1 MSGRDKRVQK
11 PGVRPSEEQAEA
23 EVGEVEQVW
32 TNAGVD
38 GIATCVVSPV
48 KAHERVHEEQLLYGQ
63 VGTQSQDSMVQ
74 GMLHRSSW
82 IGKYH
87 GHRCSVME

>member
-1 MSGRDKRVQK
+1 MH
-11 PGVRPSEEQAEA
+11 PSEEQAEA
-23 EVGEVEQVW
+23 EVGEGEQVW

-48 KAHERVHEEQLLYGQ
+48 GAHERVYEGQVLYEQ
-63 VGTQSQDSMVQ
+63 VGTQCQDSMVQ
-74 GMLHRSSW
+74 GVLHRSNW

-87 GHRCSVME
+87 GYRCSVME